1 MDERALETLKPSLPQ
16 PILVRSKLLIPSAA
30 GLLHRP
36 RLHQTIERG
45 LRSKLT
51 IVSAPAGYGKTSAL
65 VDFARKSP
73 VPVCW
78 YTADERDRDL
88 GAFVEYLIAAI
99 REQFPAFGRHGQA
112 ASLSR
117 IDDLIQDPTSIVADL
132 TNDMIEISTHFVIVV
147 DNYET
152 LDGAFGIRTFVH
164 RLLEALPSNCHV
176 MLGSRTLPDVPV
188 TRLVA
193 RRQLIGLTDQE
204 LRFAPQEVRD
214 LLESSQIAVSEG
226 QAEAIAAQ
234 SEGWI
239 TGILL
244 LAGLLRQETEAIL
257 VDQERASAETYDYLV
272 REVFV
277 RQPPDIQHFLLTS
290 SVLREMSSRL
300 CREVLGISEPDDF
313 LAELERRNLF
323 ITRFGKGRAAT
334 YRYHNLFRD
343 FLHKRLRRHELAR
356 CDKLHRRAA
365 KWFERDNDVE
375 EAVYHY
381 LTVGIYS
388 EATVLMERTALEWF
402 TRGRIE
408 TLQRWAESL
417 SEEVKDQAPRLSLY
431 HSKVLTD
438 RYEYDLARQALAHAE
453 TGFAAQQNGDCLAK
467 VYLQRATLCLFE
479 GRYEDTI
486 KEALSA
492 LDTLDQD
499 EVADRAQAQR
509 LIGRAYVG
517 LGRLD
522 AGIAHLQDALALL
535 RQAGGPYDVVNLLQ
549 DLTPALTSQGRFE
562 EAVTGLKEALV
573 IARRL
578 GASTQLAGVLHNLGW
593 VHHMQGECREALALY
608 EEGLSAARHGGVL
621 WLQAN
626 TSVGMADLHRD
637 LGAYERAEALY
648 HAGRQMAQEND
659 PSLIVYIM
667 AAQADM
673 HRWQGDFASASKL
686 VREAGQL
693 AEAKGLDF
701 ERRGL
706 LLVTEGIL
714 LAESG
719 RAKEGLRCLIDGA
732 SFLEK
737 RTAKHELARAR
748 FLLARAHLLAGDK
761 RQAVAALEQ
770 TVALA
775 EEIGTHQFAVAEGQH
790 AEGLL
795 QLGIAEG
802 VGGCRDI
809 AAGVRRLRATRKT
822 EGEGNDPNRRAADYF
837 EIYAFGEGRVV
848 RDGLT
853 VSSSEWQAAMA
864 KEMFFYILLH
874 GPVERDTVGT
884 VFWPN
889 LSQRQTVTN
898 FHSTLHRIRR
908 ALGTESVV
916 TDDGQYRVGD
926 VDYWLDVE
934 EFTALI
940 ERARLLPPQDWQTE
954 NLWRRAIA
962 LYQGDFLAEAERVWC
977 ISRRGTLQEMYL
989 EALVGVGR
997 CNEARK
1003 EYEEAVN
1010 WYRRSLE
1017 VDPLQEDVHRRI
1029 MHCYIKAGRRTDALA
1044 QYHYCRETL
1053 VQELNIETSPE
1064 TDRLYRQI
1072 AKNKV
1077 D

>member
-1 MDERALETLKPSLPQ
+1 MNERALDTLELSLPQ
-16 PILVRSKLLIPSAA
+16 PVLVRSKLLIPDSA

-36 RLHQTIERG
+36 RVQQAIERG

-65 VDFARKSP
+65 VDFAQQSP

-88 GAFVEYLIAAI
+88 GAFVEYLIAAV

-112 ASLSR
+112 ASLSHL
-117 IDDLIQDPTSIVADL
+117 DDLIQDPTGIVADL
-132 TNDMIEISTHFVIVV
+132 TNDMIEIGTHFVIVV
-147 DNYET
+147 DNYEALNGT
-152 LDGAFGIRTFVH
+152 FGIRTFVH
-164 RLLEALPSNCHV
+164 RLLETLPSNCHI

-214 LLESSQIAVSEG
+214 LLESSQIAVSRD

-257 VDQERASAETYDYLV
+257 VDRERASAETYDYLV

-300 CREVLGISEPDDF
+300 CREILGISEPNDF

-334 YRYHNLFRD
+334 YRYHNLFRG
-343 FLHKRLRRHELAR
+343 FLHRHLRRHELAR
-356 CDKLHRRAA
+356 CDELHRRAA
-365 KWFERDNDVE
+365 EWFERYNDVE

-381 LTVGIYS
+381 LTVGIYP

-408 TLQRWAESL
+408 TLLRWAESL
-417 SEEVKDQAPRLSLY
+417 SEEAKDQAPRLSLY
-431 HSKVLTD
+431 HSKALTD
-438 RYEYDLARQALAHAE
+438 RYEYDLARRALAHAE
-453 TGFAAQQNGDCLAK
+453 AGFAAQKNTDCLAK
-467 VYLQRATLCLFE
+467 VYIQRATLSLFA

-486 KEALSA
+486 KEAQSA
-492 LDTLDQD
+492 LDTLDPH

-509 LIGRAYVG
+509 LVGRAYVG

-522 AGIAHLQDALALL
+522 AGIARLQDALALL

-562 EAVTGLKEALV
+562 EAVAGLREAL
-573 IARRL
+573 IMARRL
-578 GASTQLAGVLHNLGW
+578 GASTQLAGVLHNLGYI
-593 VHHMQGECREALALY
+593 HHMRGEYREALALY

-626 TSVGMADLHRD
+626 TSVGMADLYRD
-637 LGAYERAEALY
+637 LGAYDRAEILY
-648 HAGRQMAQEND
+648 RAGRQMAQEND
-659 PSLIVYIM
+659 PSLVVYIL

-673 HRWQGDFASASKL
+673 HRWQGDLASASEL
-686 VREAGQL
+686 LREANQL

-706 LLVTEGIL
+706 LLVAEGL
-714 LAESG
+714 VLAESG
-719 RAKEGLRCLIDGA
+719 RPQDGLHRLLDGA
-732 SFLEK
+732 SFLENRRAK
-737 RTAKHELARAR
+737 RELARAR
-748 FLLARAHLLAGDK
+748 FLLARAHLLAGHK
-761 RQAVAALEQ
+761 RRAIEELQQ

-775 EEIGTHQFAVAEGQH
+775 EEIGTHQFAVVEGQH
-790 AEGLL
+790 DEGLL

-802 VGGCRDI
+802 VNGCRDI
-809 AAGVRRLRATRKT
+809 AAGVRRLRAIRKT
-822 EGEGNDPNRRAADYF
+822 EREENNSDRRAADHL

-864 KEMFFYILLH
+864 KEVFFYILLH
-874 GPVERDTVGT
+874 GPVERDAVGT
-884 VFWPN
+884 VFWPD
-889 LSQRQTVTN
+889 LSQRQTVSN

-908 ALGTESVV
+908 ALGPEAVV

-926 VDYWLDVE
+926 VDYWLDVD

-962 LYQGDFLAEAERVWC
+962 LYRGDFLSEAERVWC
-977 ISRRGTLQEMYL
+977 ISRRATLQEMYL

-997 CNEARK
+997 CCEARK
-1003 EYEEAVN
+1003 ELEEAIN

-1017 VDPLQEDVHRRI
+1017 VDALQEDVHRHV
-1029 MHCYIKAGRRTDALA
+1029 MHCYIKAGRRADALA
-1044 QYHYCRETL
+1044 QYHCCRETL
-1053 VQELNIETSPE
+1053 MQELHIETSPE

-1072 AKNKV
+1072 AKNEV